1 MIINDKGSKMEIFL
15 LWLVLSILVAV
26 FANNRGKSGVLYFL
40 LAVLLSPLLGFLI
53 ALISGD
59 ATKIKCFN
67 CGQKIDISAKVCPFC
82 KENMNISSSSKKDS
96 KITKVNDSLSKLVL
110 DKEITAYTMNDLK
123 RIVTEN
129 YDEKYRAEVSVDN
142 DSTFSIKG
150 RAGEFALNYIQIE
163 SKENEFVIQ
172 AYNMDIP
179 LELEEKKVD
188 IKENINSSNNTDK
201 LIELGKMFKDGLLT
215 REEFEEQKNSLN
227 KK

>member
-1 MIINDKGSKMEIFL
+1 MEVFL
-15 LWLVLSILVAV
+15 FWLVLSILVAV
-26 FANNRGKSGVLYFL
+26 YANGRGKSGVLYFI

-59 ATKIKCFN
+59 DSKKKCSN
-67 CGQKIDISAKVCPFC
+67 CGQNIDKSAKICPFC
-82 KENMNISSSSKKDS
+82 KADINASSSTKKDT
-96 KITKVNDSLSKLVL
+96 KITKINESLSKLVL
-110 DKEITAYTMNDLK
+110 DKETTTYTMNDLK

-129 YDEKYRAEVSVDN
+129 YDEKYRPEISVDN

-163 SKENEFVIQ
+163 SKENEFIIQ

-179 LELEEKKVD
+179 SQLEIKKVD
-188 IKENINSSNNTDK
+188 TKDNINSSNNTDK

-215 REEFEEQKNSLN
+215 REEFEEQKNLL